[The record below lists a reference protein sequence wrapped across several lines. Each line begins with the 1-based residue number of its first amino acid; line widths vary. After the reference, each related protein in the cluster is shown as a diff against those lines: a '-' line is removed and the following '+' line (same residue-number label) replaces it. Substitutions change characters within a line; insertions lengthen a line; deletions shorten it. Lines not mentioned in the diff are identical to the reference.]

1 MESLIKRLQVED
13 LKLHKSLCL
22 FNEIIELIV
31 EVEHEGIYFNINI
44 IDNRFTKKQCKIIE
58 REIMG
63 KWVFEIFGEYL

>member
-1 MESLIKRLQVED
+1 MKSLIKRLQVED
-13 LKLHKSLCL
+13 LKLHKNLCL

-31 EVEHEGIYFNINI
+31 EVEHEGIYFNIKI

-63 KWVFEIFGEYL
+63 NWVFEIFGEYL